1 MNSPYPSGP
10 KKLYRSRN
18 TRMIGGVCGG
28 VADYLNMDV
37 TLVRILTAVIT
48 LFTGIPVILYIL
60 ALFLVPE
67 EPANRGYGYP
77 PVAPPTTAGSDVWGP
92 SGAPW
97 EQPQNQP
104 GAAPRHPDD
113 LR

>member
-1 MNSPYPSGP
+1 M
-10 KKLYRSRN
+10 KKL
-18 TRMIGGVCGG
+18 TRTPDEKWLGGVCGG

-67 EPANRGYGYP
+67 EPATGGYGYP
-77 PVAPPTTAGSDVWGP
+77 PVAPPTTTAGSDVWGP

-104 GAAPRHPDD
+104 GAAPRRTDD